1 MKEENKLKLTE
12 YLNKV
17 IKFLKKKDMIYGKMI
32 SDTHHKFKDLYEF
45 RALYQALLFN
55 EWYEAGKYE
64 VYKSKKHFNGEECF
78 DSDTF
83 IVVAMLPTGQISNHY
98 KLEYWDLF
106 KIPEYDKS
114 KYKYDGHDE
123 KDVIK
128 RLKKLINK

>member
-1 MKEENKLKLTE
+1 MKEQNKLKITE

-17 IKFLKKKDMIYGKMI
+17 IKYLKKKDMIYGKMI
-32 SDTHHKFKDLYEF
+32 SDTHHNFKDLYEF

-55 EWYEAGKYE
+55 EWYETGKYE
-64 VYKSKKHFNGEECF
+64 VYKSKKHFDGEDCF
-78 DSDTF
+78 DKDNF

-98 KLEYWDLF
+98 KFEYWDLF

-114 KYKYDGHDE
+114 KCKYDGHDE